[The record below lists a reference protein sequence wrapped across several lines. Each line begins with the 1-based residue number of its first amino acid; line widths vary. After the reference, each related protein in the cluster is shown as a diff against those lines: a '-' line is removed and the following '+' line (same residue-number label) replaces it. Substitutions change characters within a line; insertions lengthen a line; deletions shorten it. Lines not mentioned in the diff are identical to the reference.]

1 MKRLFS
7 VLVAMLM
14 VAGSAFAQQQL
25 FQNNNV
31 KSPEVNPDGSV
42 TFRLVAPKAMKVTV
56 SGDFLTAIP
65 EGATDATTTVDM
77 VEKDGVWE
85 YTTVPLPGE
94 LYSYS
99 FNVDGVRM
107 LDPSNVYMNRDIATY
122 TNIVLVTRQKD
133 DPGYYYSANDVP
145 HGSVAKV
152 WYDSPTLGMT
162 RRMTVYTP
170 AGYYAAGNK
179 TKYPV
184 LYVCHGTGG
193 DENAWSELG
202 RAAQILDNLIAEG
215 KAKPMIVVMPNG
227 NVSCE
232 AAPGEWSAGQYVPA
246 MGSSNQFGPGKA
258 TIPEAFPD
266 VMKYIEANY
275 RVLKGAANTGICGLS
290 MGGGH
295 TFQTTNLYPGKFGY
309 VGIFSGAISVPNSD
323 RGKTFA
329 ENLNANTEYAG
340 RIRSVF
346 AAKPQLYYIAM
357 GKTDFLYAS
366 TEQYRGWL
374 DAQGYKYEYR
384 ETPGGHIW
392 RNWRLY
398 LTEFAQKVFK

>member
-1 MKRLFS
+1 MKRFFS
-7 VLVAMLM
+7 LSMALVLTSV
-14 VAGSAFAQQQL
+14 SAFAQQQL
-25 FQNNNV
+25 FQSNNV

-42 TFRLVAPKAMKVTV
+42 TFRLYAPKAVKVTV

-65 EGATDATTTVDM
+65 EGATDATTTAQM

-122 TNIVLVTRQKD
+122 TNIVLVTREKD
-133 DPGYYYSANDVP
+133 DPGYYYTANDVP
-145 HGSVAKV
+145 HGNVSKV
-152 WYDSPTLGMT
+152 WYSSPALGMT

-170 AGYYAAGNK
+170 AGYYDAGNK
-179 TKYPV
+179 TRYPV

-266 VMKYIEANY
+266 IMKYIEANY
-275 RVLKGAANTGICGLS
+275 RVLKGADNTGICGLS

-295 TFQTTNLYPGKFGY
+295 TFQTTTMYPGKFGY
-309 VGIFSGAISVPNSD
+309 VGIFSGAISVPNSQ
-323 RGKTFA
+323 RGRSFA
-329 ENLNANTEYAG
+329 ENLSANPEYEA
-340 RIRSVF
+340 RIKNVF
-346 AAKPQLYYIAM
+346 AAKPKLYYIAI
-357 GKTDFLYAS
+357 GKTDFLFS
-366 TEQYRGWL
+366 SNEQYRSWL
-374 DAQGYKYEYR
+374 DAKGYKYEYV

-398 LTEFAQKVFK
+398 LTDFAQKVFK

>member
-1 MKRLFS
+1 MKKIFS
-7 VLVAMLM
+7 MMAVLCLA
-14 VAGSAFAQQQL
+14 AGSAFAQQQL

-42 TFRLVAPKAMKVTV
+42 TFRLVAPKAVKVTV

-65 EGATDATTTVDM
+65 EGATDATTTAEM

-85 YTTVPLPGE
+85 YTTTPLPGE

-152 WYDSPTLGMT
+152 WYSSPTLGMT

-170 AGYYAAGNK
+170 AGYYDAGNK

-266 VMKYIEANY
+266 VMKYIESNY

-295 TFQTTNLYPGKFGY
+295 TFQTSLLNPGKFGY
-309 VGIFSGAISVPNSD
+309 IGMFSAAVSIPGSSFQAGFDQAASQN
-323 RGKTFA
+323 A
-329 ENLNANTEYAG
+329 EFQNRMKAL
-340 RIRSVF
+340 F
-346 AAKPQLYYIAM
+346 AAKPKLYYIAI
-357 GKTDFLYAS
+357 GETDFLYSAN
-366 TEQYRGWL
+366 EGLRKFL
-374 DAQGYKYEYR
+374 DANGYPYEYR

-392 RNWRLY
+392 RNWRVY
-398 LTEFAQKVFK
+398 LTEFAQKAFK